1 MANEQSRDTPW
12 RQGLVLEQ
20 QAAIDLGLIAPD
32 CADQS
37 VVVMVT
43 HDCDIASD
51 ASREP
56 DVEVIV
62 GQRISALGADTNAK
76 TARRL
81 HIAFD
86 TSQGPVAVE
95 LQATRKVARPK
106 PAVLST
112 QPRLDWKLAPEGQVT
127 LQKWL
132 AARYYR
138 SAFADEFE
146 RRLKDKPARLDGKM
160 AKALEEPS
168 EHILAVLF
176 DVDGGTE
183 NHRNGADDVYELHI
197 TLLYDSTRNE
207 PAAYDAAQKAA
218 DAIEDAF
225 EKAFCL
231 AGTWKNIQLLSCLP
245 VSDNAMTVAQSH
257 LLKQWRLEY
266 VSLETDP
273 QQSMLD

>member
-20 QAAIDLGLIAPD
+20 QAAIDLNLIAPNH
-32 CADQS
+32 AEHT

-43 HDCDIASD
+43 HDCDIASNET
-51 ASREP
+51 REP

-62 GQRISALGADTNAK
+62 GQRIPSLGADTNAK

-86 TSQGPVAVE
+86 TNQGPVAVE
-95 LQATRKVARPK
+95 LQATGKVTRPK
-106 PAVLST
+106 SAVLST
-112 QPRLDWKLAPEGQVT
+112 LPRSDWKLTSEGKVT

-146 RRLKDKPARLDGKM
+146 RRLKEKPAKLD
-160 AKALEEPS
+160 AKIAKVLEGPS

-176 DVDGGTE
+176 DVDGGTDTQ
-183 NHRNGADDVYELHI
+183 RNGADDVYQLHI
-197 TLLYDSTRNE
+197 TLLYDSTKNE
-207 PAAYDAAQKAA
+207 PAAFDAAQSAA

-225 EKAFCL
+225 EMAFCV
-231 AGTWKNIQLLSCLP
+231 AGTWRNIQLLSCLP
-245 VSDNAMTVAQSH
+245 VSDNAMSVAQSR
-257 LLKQWRLEY
+257 LLKQWRLEH

-273 QQSMLD
+273 QQSMLN

>member
-1 MANEQSRDTPW
+1 MATEQSRDTPW

-20 QAAIDLGLIAPD
+20 QVAIDLGLIAPD
-32 CADQS
+32 RADQS

-62 GQRISALGADTNAK
+62 GQRIPALGADTNAK

-81 HIAFD
+81 HIAFA

-95 LQATRKVARPK
+95 LQATGKVARPK

-112 QPRLDWKLAPEGQVT
+112 QPRLDWKLAAECQVT

-132 AARYYR
+132 ASRYYR

-146 RRLKDKPARLDGKM
+146 RRLKEKPARLDLKI
-160 AKALEEPS
+160 AKALVEPS

-183 NHRNGADDVYELHI
+183 NHRIGADDVYELHI
-197 TLLYDSTRNE
+197 VLLYDSTKNE
-207 PAAYDAAQKAA
+207 PTAFDAAQKAA
-218 DAIEDAF
+218 DVIESAF
-225 EKAFCL
+225 EKAFCQ
-231 AGTWKNIQLLSCLP
+231 AGTWINIRLLSCLP
-245 VSDNAMTVAQSH
+245 VSDDAMTVAQSRM
-257 LLKQWRLEY
+257 LKQWRLEH
-266 VSLETDP
+266 VSLQADP
-273 QQSMLD
+273 QEPMLD

>member
-1 MANEQSRDTPW
+1 M
-12 RQGLVLEQ
+12 EQ

-81 HIAFD
+81 HISFG

-95 LQATRKVARPK
+95 LRATSKVAKPK
-106 PAVLST
+106 SEVLST
-112 QPRLDWKLAPEGQVT
+112 QPRLDWKLAAEGQVT

-146 RRLKDKPARLDGKM
+146 RRLKNKPGRLDGKL
-160 AKALEEPS
+160 AKALEEPG

-197 TLLYDSTRNE
+197 TLLYDSTKNE

-218 DAIEDAF
+218 NAIEDAF

-245 VSDNAMTVAQSH
+245 VSDDAMTVAQSR
-257 LLKQWRLEY
+257 LLKQWRLEH
-266 VSLETDP
+266 VSLEADP